1 MKIPLIVAI
10 SVFSIPHAIK
20 CNRWHYWE
28 RRYLFLDDKESHGI
42 ATAYRWAK
50 GWIRQME
57 GRDDQ

>member
-10 SVFSIPHAIK
+10 SVFSVPHSLK
-20 CNRWHYWE
+20 CIHWHYWE

-50 GWIRQME
+50 GWIRQ
-57 GRDDQ
+57 RDVR